1 MIDEQGNPNGAL
13 ITAMTAQN
21 RINMGLP
28 VTPSQRE
35 LAKELAVIEQNTT
48 ASDNPN
54 PLNLCRRHREN
65 FEDESMHVDY
75 AVKEDFTIVET
86 KNLTHQG
93 IIDPEELEN
102 NDESEIGWVL
112 EIADET
118 QAFLQIAEA
127 DDFVLQHFIKYQTVQ
142 QLADLFTRAAELLG
156 KRIALANAEE
166 NRIKEIIDSQN
177 LPFEK

>member
-1 MIDEQGNPNGAL
+1 MIDEQGNPNSDL
-13 ITAMTAQN
+13 IAAMTAQN
-21 RINMGLP
+21 RIDMGLP
-28 VTPSQRE
+28 VTPLQRE
-35 LAKELAVIEQNTT
+35 LAKEFTIIEQNTP

-54 PLNLCRRHREN
+54 LLNLCRRHREN

-75 AVKEDFTIVET
+75 AVKEDFSMTET

-93 IIDPEELEN
+93 IIPRNLK

-112 EIADET
+112 DIADET
-118 QAFLQIAEA
+118 QAFLQITEA

-156 KRIALANAEE
+156 KRIAQASAEE